1 MGYPIAIQSYIIRL
15 WIDKEMN
22 MARQLRFAR
31 RFESNNLKHN
41 DIINSRMGKIGRN
54 WATG

>member
-1 MGYPIAIQSYIIRL
+1 MGYPIAIQSYIIRV

-31 RFESNNLKHN
+31 RFESNNLKHH
-41 DIINSRMGKIGRN
+41 DIINSRLGKIGRN